1 MVNEKRLID
10 SCIKGERKAQ
20 KELYDLYARKMMSV
34 CFRYAGEQE
43 LARDLLQEGFIR
55 VFSNLKAYQHI
66 GSFEGWIRKI
76 FVNTSLEYLR
86 RNDLL
91 REALDIDAN
100 ATVNVKTEHTVIEEL
115 SAEDLLKIIS
125 ELPSGF
131 RTVFNMYA
139 IEGYSHKEIADAL
152 GITESTSRSQLTR
165 ARILLQKR
173 IKELD

>member
-1 MVNEKRLID
+1 MANEKQLID

-20 KELYDLYARKMMSV
+20 KDLYDLYSRKMMSI
-34 CFRYAGEQE
+34 CFRYAGEYE
-43 LARDLLQEGFIR
+43 LAKDLLQEGFIR
-55 VFSNLKAYQHI
+55 VFSNLKAYQSI
-66 GSFEGWIRKI
+66 GSFEGWMRKI

-91 REALDIDAN
+91 REALDIDSNITISA
-100 ATVNVKTEHTVIEEL
+100 KTEHSVIEEL
-115 SAEDLLKIIS
+115 SAEDLLKIIR

-165 ARILLQKR
+165 ARLLLQKR
-173 IKELD
+173 INELL